1 MIFQTVSCREQYSFR
16 LCQEPGGL
24 LDIITHR
31 SEAIVYRIFGDIEDD
46 GSAPSAILIRAPNQG
61 GMSNT
66 IYIYLAR
73 QSLQDLL
80 GLTDKE
86 YGVWLMQGNAGLAQL
101 LNDGHTPEYETVYLG
116 WDELTAQ
123 LQEIVNTELGS
134 TCCILQAI
142 PGS

>member
-1 MIFQTVSCREQYSFR
+1 MTFKELFR
-16 LCQEPGGL
+16 TGQCS
-24 LDIITHR
+24 I
-31 SEAIVYRIFGDIEDD
+31 
-46 GSAPSAILIRAPNQG
+46 SAIDAWVEIWHKEKAVQ
-61 GMSNT
+61 
-66 IYIYLAR
+66 

-123 LQEIVNTELGS
+123 LQEIVNTESGS